1 MDLFAEG
8 KNECPVPP
16 WVCFT
21 AWSTVVLALPLVI
34 LGAETTTKGVG
45 MADLVSLR
53 TPWYFFTLN
62 LKQTSLGLLIEHS
75 HRLFGWA
82 VGISCLIFAF
92 SLQYSGRGWVRYL
105 GWLALFLVAAQGIL
119 GILRVK
125 WNAMAGPELAAF
137 HGCFAQFTFAC
148 LVSIAVVC
156 SAFWWNA
163 ESTGDPNLKPLI
175 GYLLFALIFSQ
186 MILGAIVRHKMD
198 PLAQRGH
205 IILAFAVVVLVIWC
219 FMRLRDGE
227 DSLAHKVVGV
237 LLFLVSIQPILG
249 VEAWIRKFGSGQP
262 PMLVPSDPTLDLVR
276 TVHHFTGMLI
286 LAAAGSLAAILC
298 RSLIIFKR
306 SSSEASVATVGG
318 AH

>member
-1 MDLFAEG
+1 MELYAED
-8 KNECPVPP
+8 KSPCPVPP

-21 AWSTVVLALPLVI
+21 AWSTVVLALPLVV

-62 LKQTSLGLLIEHS
+62 FKQTSLGLLIEHS

-82 VGISCLIFAF
+82 VGISCLVFAF
-92 SLQYSGRGWVRYL
+92 ALHFAGRGWVRYL
-105 GWLALFLVAAQGIL
+105 GWLALFLVVAQGIL

-137 HGCFAQFTFAC
+137 HGCFAQLTFAC

-156 SAFWWNA
+156 CASWWDA
-163 ESTGDPNLKPLI
+163 DSSGDPNLKPLI
-175 GYLLFALIFSQ
+175 GYLLFALIFFQ

-205 IILAFAVVVLVIWC
+205 IILAFAVVALVIWC

-227 DSLAHKVVGV
+227 DSLAQNVGRV
-237 LLFLVSIQPILG
+237 LLFLVCIQPILG
-249 VEAWIRKFGSGQP
+249 VEAWIRRFGSGQP
-262 PMLVPSDPTLDLVR
+262 PFLVPSDTTLDLVR

-298 RSLIIFKR
+298 RSLILCKS
-306 SSSEASVATVGG
+306 SSSEASIVLVGG
-318 AH
+318 SR